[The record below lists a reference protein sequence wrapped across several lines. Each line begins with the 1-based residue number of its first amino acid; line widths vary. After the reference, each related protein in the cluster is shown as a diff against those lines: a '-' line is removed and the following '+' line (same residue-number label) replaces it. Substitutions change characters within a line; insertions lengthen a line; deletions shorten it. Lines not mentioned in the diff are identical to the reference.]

1 MYDILKMLG
10 KIMVWSILLL
20 LSVIVLL
27 AFVDLIYE
35 TYIEIIKPPLMVI
48 NSKSL
53 IELFS
58 LCLIIIIGIEL
69 IETVK
74 AFLKEEIVHVE
85 LVILVA
91 IIAIAR
97 KVIVWDFDK
106 YSNLHLLSLAAML
119 LALASTYF
127 LIKKSNTRVNIFKKN
142 DFQDRKKVTKKKD
155 SSKP

>member
-10 KIMVWSILLL
+10 KIMIWAILLL
-20 LSVIVLL
+20 LSVILVF

-35 TYIEIIKPPLMVI
+35 TYLKVVEPPFLVI

-58 LCLIIIIGIEL
+58 LCLILIIGLEL

-106 YSNLHLLSLAAML
+106 YSNMHLLSLAAML
-119 LALASTYF
+119 LALATTYF
-127 LIKKSNTRVNIFKKN
+127 LIKRSNIKVNMFNKKN
-142 DFQDRKKVTKKKD
+142 LYNKKKIIKKKED
-155 SSKP
+155 H

>member
-10 KIMVWSILLL
+10 KVMVWAILLL
-20 LSVIVLL
+20 LSLILVF
-27 AFVDLIYE
+27 AFVDLVYE
-35 TYIEIIKPPLMVI
+35 TYLKIVEPPFMVI
-48 NSKSL
+48 NSSSL

-58 LCLIIIIGIEL
+58 LCLIIIIGLEL

-106 YSNLHLLSLAAML
+106 YSNMHLLSLAAML
-119 LALASTYF
+119 LALAATYF
-127 LIKKSNTRVNIFKKN
+127 LIKRSNIKENLFK
-142 DFQDRKKVTKKKD
+142 RKEPYNNKKKII
-155 SSKP
+155 KKKENN

>member
-1 MYDILKMLG
+1 MFDIYKLLKYLG
-10 KIMVWSILLL
+10 KLMIWAILILL
-20 LSVIVLL
+20 SIMILL

-35 TYIEIIKPPLMVI
+35 TYIKIVEPPFLVI
-48 NSKSL
+48 DSNSL

-58 LCLIIIIGIEL
+58 LCLIIIIGLEL

-97 KVIVWDFDK
+97 KVIVWDFEK
-106 YSNLHLLSLAAML
+106 YSNQNLLSLAAML
-119 LALASTYF
+119 IALATTYF
-127 LIKKSNTRVNIFKKN
+127 LIKRSNTKIHIY
-142 DFQDRKKVTKKKD
+142 KKKKE
-155 SSKP
+155 SESHK

>member
-1 MYDILKMLG
+1 MYDILKYLG
-10 KIMVWSILLL
+10 KVIIWAILLL
-20 LSVIVLL
+20 LSLILVF
-27 AFVDLIYE
+27 AFIDLVYE
-35 TYIEIIKPPLMVI
+35 TYLKIIEPPILVI
-48 NSKSL
+48 NSSSL

-58 LCLIIIIGIEL
+58 LCLIIIIGLEL

-106 YSNLHLLSLAAML
+106 YSNMNLLSLSLML
-119 LALASTYF
+119 IALASTYF
-127 LIKKSNTRVNIFKKN
+127 LIKRSKKRNQTFKKKEVQNKSRITKKN
-142 DFQDRKKVTKKKD
+142 DRM
-155 SSKP
+155 